1 MHAGEDS
8 GERKEIKTV
17 RWAWIVGGLHGLIGS
32 TILFLT
38 LHPLRDALDPHAL
51 ELARVGSAAEAIQGL
66 ALLVLARAAQTHWAA
81 MLIAAGTT
89 AWTAMLYLI
98 VFTGQHP
105 LDIVVPIGGLIM
117 MLGWL
122 ALILMPPKPA

>member
-1 MHAGEDS
+1 M
-8 GERKEIKTV
+8 

-32 TILFLT
+32 AILFLS
-38 LHPLRDALDPHAL
+38 LHPLRDALAAEPL
-51 ELARVGSAAEAIQGL
+51 ELARVGAAVEAVQGL
-66 ALLVLARAAQTHWAA
+66 ALMMLARAGQAHWAA
-81 MLIAAGTT
+81 VLIAAGTT

-105 LDIVVPIGGLIM
+105 ADIVVPIGGLVM

-122 ALILMPPKPA
+122 ALIILPPRAVP